1 MNKLFLMLF
10 GLIPIFGYS
19 KPIEATLIEALKAN
33 QIQLTA
39 TGNTIDQNPSKSNHY
54 GKCLKLKLKNVTS
67 HSIHITIEKAYHLTS
82 IEVRLQDLITSETMI
97 VTLSPN
103 QTKDVLINAFCGEK
117 SNASPDEKD
126 TFKLSYKHSGSIA
139 KLTEMLEKNQLFGNT
154 GQQAIWCFTDNN
166 PLDQIY
172 DTYAQIA
179 LEDKLVAFIAAE
191 KNIPVPKRTESYT
204 KRQLRY
210 PIELDGSYSQYI
222 DRPTAIGFYITDS
235 SNKIIT
241 TIIEDDTETRT
252 GTAKYSYIYRGQF
265 VTGKYYFKMKLN
277 NEWKTVKEITVG
289 EIQSAE

>member
-1 MNKLFLMLF
+1 MKNLLVILL
-10 GLIPIFGYS
+10 GLIPIYS
-19 KPIEATLIEALKAN
+19 SGKPTETSLIEALKAN
-33 QIQLTA
+33 QVQLTA
-39 TGNTIDQNPSKSNHY
+39 TGNQVEQNPSKSSHY

-67 HSIHITIEKAYHLTS
+67 QSIQLTIEKAYHLTS
-82 IEVRLQDLITSETMI
+82 IEDRLQDLITTENMI
-97 VTLSPN
+97 VILSPN

-126 TFKLSYKHSGSIA
+126 TFKLSYRHSGSIA

-172 DTYAQIA
+172 DTHAQIA
-179 LEDKLVAFIAAE
+179 LEDKLIAFIAAE
-191 KNIPVPKRTESYT
+191 KNIPIPKRIESNT

-210 PIELDGSYSQYI
+210 PKELDGSYAQYI
-222 DRPTAIGFYITDS
+222 DRPTTIGFYITDS
-235 SNKIIT
+235 LNKIVT